1 MNANSQ
7 YNQSELESIFANNF
21 KTPQFIDL
29 AQIYFDSHEFN
40 RAAKVCEIGLNEY
53 PDNLD
58 ARYMLA
64 KIFLL
69 NNQINKS
76 EQFFVIR

>member
-29 AQIYFDSHEFN
+29 AQIY
-40 RAAKVCEIGLNEY
+40 C
-53 PDNLD
+53 P
-58 ARYMLA
+58 
-64 KIFLL
+64 
-69 NNQINKS
+69 
-76 EQFFVIR
+76 